1 VSRSLR
7 SQACAVL
14 VALAVL
20 VFHDSAH
27 ADEQRR
33 SPPPSNVPVSV
44 PEEELPHE
52 PEHEEIEVFVTEEQP
67 AAEAA
72 SRLHVGRRELELRPK
87 RRAADVLEATPGLF
101 VAQHAGGGKA
111 NQYFLRGFD
120 ADHGTDV
127 AFFLDGVP
135 VNLVSH
141 GHGQGYTD
149 LNLLIP
155 ELVVG
160 LDVYKG
166 PYYAEFGD
174 FSTGGAL
181 NLQLAETFP
190 ESFASFGVGQYD
202 TLRGLVLA
210 APALG
215 EGWRSV
221 LAGEVYATNGPFE
234 NPEHL
239 RRLNLF
245 ARTTR
250 EFGPGSKLALTW
262 MSYASAWNGSGQIP
276 ARAVCGE
283 GESGLPAP
291 QDFGQDCIDRFDSID
306 PSEGGHTQRHMLS
319 GAYSVSADDADF
331 SAMLYAVRYRWN
343 LYSNFTF
350 FANDPLDGDGIEQT
364 DDRTQY
370 GGDLRVRRH
379 VHFGASTFTTTFGT
393 QARADSI
400 DNALYDQT
408 ARERRSS
415 RVEAGIQETQIG
427 VYLEEDVRL
436 LPQLRFIVGGRVQR
450 IDVAVED
457 RLEDRAN
464 LGGATSGTQGSTLLL
479 PKFNVIVTPVPGFDL
494 FAHAGRGFHS
504 NDARGAVLANGRVD
518 LMTSALGYELGAR
531 LQPLPNISVY
541 ASGFLLD
548 LDSEQVWVGDEG
560 TTEPSGATRRMGL
573 ELGARARLDNWL
585 FADLDLTLTRARY
598 SHTDESI
605 ALAPT
610 KTLTAGVSARPTIDG
625 YTPFGSVRVKA
636 IADRPANED
645 RSLTARGFALLDA
658 SAGLRWK
665 NIEGALDVENV
676 LNTSWRE
683 VNFATTSRL
692 SYEPE
697 PVTGIHYAPGW
708 PRTVMARA
716 TLYWP

>member
-1 VSRSLR
+1 MQLTRSFLC
-7 SQACAVL
+7 SFLA
-14 VALAVL
+14 ALAL
-20 VFHDSAH
+20 LWWPEAAR

-33 SPPPSNVPVSV
+33 SPPPSNVPVSG
-44 PEEELPHE
+44 PEEDQPKEPVHE
-52 PEHEEIEVFVTEEQP
+52 HVEVLVTEEKP
-67 AAEAA
+67 ASEAA

-166 PYYAEFGD
+166 PYYAQFGD
-174 FSTGGAL
+174 FATGGAL

-190 ESFASFGVGQYD
+190 ENFASVSAGQYD
-202 TLRGLVLA
+202 TLRGLVIA

-234 NPEHL
+234 NPEKL
-239 RRLNLF
+239 RRFNLF

-250 EFGPGSKLALTW
+250 DLAPGSKLALTW
-262 MSYASAWNGSGQIP
+262 MSYGSAWNGNGQIP

-283 GESGLPAP
+283 GETGLPAP
-291 QDFGQDCIDRFDSID
+291 EQFGAECIDRFDSID
-306 PSEGGHTQRHMLS
+306 PTEGGHTQRHMLS
-319 GAYSVSADDADF
+319 GAYSLSADDADF
-331 SAMLYAVRYRWN
+331 SALLYAVRYRWN
-343 LYSNFTF
+343 LHSNFTF
-350 FANDPLDGDGIEQT
+350 FANDPIDGDGIEQT
-364 DDRTQY
+364 DDRSVY

-379 VHFGASTFTTTFGT
+379 VHFGPSRFTTTFGA
-393 QARADSI
+393 QVRADSI
-400 DNALYDQT
+400 DNALRDQT
-408 ARERRSS
+408 ARERTST
-415 RVEAGIQETQIG
+415 RVEAGIQESQIG
-427 VYLEEDVRL
+427 VYLEEDARL
-436 LPQLRFIVGGRVQR
+436 LPELRFILGARLQR

-457 RLEDRAN
+457 RLEDRDS
-464 LGGATSGTQGSTLLL
+464 LSGATSGTQGSTLFL
-479 PKFNVIVTPVPGFDL
+479 PKLSAILTPLPGWHL
-494 FAHAGRGFHS
+494 FGHVGRGFHS

-518 LMTSALGYELGAR
+518 LMTPALGYEIGTR
-531 LQPLPNISVY
+531 FEPLPDLSVY
-541 ASGFLLD
+541 AAGFLLD

-560 TTEPSGATRRMGL
+560 KSEASSATRRMGI
-573 ELGARARLDNWL
+573 ELGARGRLSNWL
-585 FADLDLTLTRARY
+585 FADIDLTFTRARY
-598 SHTDESI
+598 RHTDDSV

-610 KTLTAGVSARPTIDG
+610 RTLTAGVSARPTFDD
-625 YTPFGSVRVKA
+625 YTPFGSVRFKA
-636 IADRPANED
+636 IADRPATED
-645 RSLTARGFALLDA
+645 GSLTARGFALLDA

-665 NIEGALDVENV
+665 NVEGALDIQNV
-676 LNTSWRE
+676 LDSAWRE

-692 SYEPE
+692 QHEPE

-708 PRTVMARA
+708 PRTVTARA